1 MHIDIPHHTACSYPT
16 CNLGERGLE
25 AGWQG
30 GKKERVRL
38 EWTQDAGRAQWTDKM
53 TYNQLPTERERHTEP
68 MKGKYTRPVYMYV
81 YTHRNKGGKGR
92 LFFELWTPLGHR
104 DGRLPTF
111 AALPLTL
118 SRLQSPR
125 FGSH

>member
-53 TYNQLPTERERHTEP
+53 TYNQLPTERE
-68 MKGKYTRPVYMYV
+68 
-81 YTHRNKGGKGR
+81 THRAHEGEIYKASVYVCIHTGTRVERADCFLSCGLR
-92 LFFELWTPLGHR
+92 SDTEM
-104 DGRLPTF
+104 
-111 AALPLTL
+111 AVCLPL
-118 SRLQSPR
+118 PR
-125 FGSH
+125 FP